1 MQNLINNLLTLVQNN
16 HIRWPALVVVVCEVA
31 SYWFPEHKAALTST
45 ERALLIY
52 LAAAASNAVAKPQEK

>member
-1 MQNLINNLLTLVQNN
+1 MKNLINNLTTLVQNN

-31 SYWFPEHKAALTST
+31 SYWLPQYKAQLTST